1 MPPPS
6 YPTAQVSAGVDKDRS
21 SVPPLSART
30 ALDAYAANPH
40 LRSSP
45 TFEFLHFAVVCAH
58 EADGG
63 FDVGML
69 ELEGL
74 ETSDG
79 GDSDEEDSGRGHHHP
94 WMNAPWMVIDVD
106 LEDANGTRSSAA

>member
-1 MPPPS
+1 MPPPE
-6 YPTAQVSAGVDKDRS
+6 YPAQISATVDRS
-21 SVPPLSART
+21 GVPTLSARA

-94 WMNAPWMVIDVD
+94 WTMNQPWMVIDVD